1 MVLWSTAAQ
10 SGVVL
15 DEGNV
20 SSVLFI
26 ATRHTKLESPWKVAG
41 VTRSLEFRFLLLL
54 INLRG
59 LPDGTVA
66 KNLPASSRDTRDA
79 GSIPG
84 CGRSP
89 GVGKGNPLQSA
100 SLENPMNRRAWQGGQ
115 KESDTAKWLSTHTCT
130 HIIWTQTA
138 TYLTGG
144 YRLDRTKVD
153 STVRKLVYVGDHEA
167 MLWQRSEQNW
177 ETMKNWE
184 TMLKLIH
191 NRIDGPWF
199 ITSQFLKIKCP
210 GLYIWHTSFQ
220 QSHMWF
226 SLDHWAPD

>member
-1 MVLWSTAAQ
+1 M
-10 SGVVL
+10 
-15 DEGNV
+15 
-20 SSVLFI
+20 
-26 ATRHTKLESPWKVAG
+26 
-41 VTRSLEFRFLLLL
+41 
-54 INLRG
+54 RG

-66 KNLPASSRDTRDA
+66 KNVPASARDTRDA

-89 GVGKGNPLQSA
+89 VVGKGLLQSA

-138 TYLTGG
+138 TYLIGG

-153 STVRKLVYVGDHEA
+153 NTVRKLVYVGDREA

-177 ETMKNWE
+177 ETMNNWE
-184 TMLKLIH
+184 TMLKLIR

-199 ITSQFLKIKCP
+199 IISQFLKIKRP

-220 QSHMWF
+220 HSHMWF